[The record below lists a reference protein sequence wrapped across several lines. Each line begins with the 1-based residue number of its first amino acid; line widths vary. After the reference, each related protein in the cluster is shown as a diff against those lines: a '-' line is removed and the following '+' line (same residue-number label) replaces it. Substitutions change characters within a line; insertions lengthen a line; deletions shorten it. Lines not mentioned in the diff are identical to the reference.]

1 MCMES
6 NVGATD
12 RRLRTALGAVT
23 GIASLAV
30 LANVVSAPTVLSP
43 VLGVVAVVMLAT
55 AASGTC
61 GVYSL
66 VGVDTCSMD
75 SETTR

>member
-1 MCMES
+1 MER

-12 RRLRTALGAVT
+12 RRLRTALGALT

-30 LANVVSAPTVLSP
+30 LAGTVLAPAVLSP
-43 VLGVVAVVMLAT
+43 VLGLVALIVLGT
-55 AASGTC
+55 AATGTC

-66 VGVDTCSMD
+66 IGVDTCSMESD
-75 SETTR
+75 TAR